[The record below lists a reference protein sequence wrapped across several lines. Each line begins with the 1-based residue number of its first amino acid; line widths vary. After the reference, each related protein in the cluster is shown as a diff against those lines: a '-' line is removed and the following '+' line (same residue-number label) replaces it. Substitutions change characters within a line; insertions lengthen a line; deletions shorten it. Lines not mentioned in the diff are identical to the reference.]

1 MNMIESRSPYT
12 QELLKSYE
20 PLTDIE
26 LEEKVQ
32 RCMAAHKELKATTI
46 YQRKKWMESA
56 AKVLDKL
63 QGEYGQMITK
73 EMGKPLKESMAEVE
87 KCAWVCRY
95 YAERA
100 EEFLKDEIIQTD
112 ASKSMIT
119 YNSIGPVLAVMPWN
133 FPFWQVFRFAAPALM
148 LGNTGL
154 LKHASNVPQCAL
166 AIEEIFAAAGF
177 PKGAFTTL
185 LIGSD
190 RVESIIKN
198 PRIKAI
204 TLTGSEPAG
213 KAVAALAGKHL
224 KKTVLEL
231 GGSDPYV
238 VLHDA
243 DLETT
248 VPICVSARMLNT
260 GQSCI
265 AGKRFIVHRSI
276 FDDFIKKF
284 MDALKEYK
292 FGNPLE
298 PSTTLGPMASTRLRD
313 ELHEQVQKSIDQ
325 GAEAILGGKI
335 PTTNGA
341 FYPPTILINV
351 GPDNIAYTEEF
362 FGPVA
367 IVIKADSED
376 EAIEIANATNFGL
389 GAAIFSKNVKK
400 AEKIARTRLEAG
412 CCFVNAQV
420 KSDPRL
426 PFGGIKNSGYGR
438 ELGKIG
444 MHEFANIKTVY
455 VK

>member
-1 MNMIESRSPYT
+1 MQGSLNAYH
-12 QELLKSYE
+12 QLKS
-20 PLTDIE
+20 
-26 LEEKVQ
+26 
-32 RCMAAHKELKATTI
+32 TTL

-100 EEFLKDEIIQTD
+100 EEFLSDEIIQTD
-112 ASKSMIT
+112 ATKSMIS

-148 LGNTGL
+148 LGNTGI

-166 AIEEIFAAAGF
+166 AIEEIFEAAGF

-185 LIGSD
+185 LVGSD
-190 RVESIIKN
+190 RVESLIKN
-198 PRIKAI
+198 PIVKGV

-213 KAVAALAGKHL
+213 KAVAAIAGEQL

-238 VLHDA
+238 ILHDA
-243 DLETT
+243 DLDTT

-276 FDDFIKKF
+276 YDDFIKRF
-284 MDALKEYK
+284 MVALKEYK

-298 PSTTLGPMASTRLRD
+298 TSTTLAPMASTRLRG
-313 ELHEQVQKSIDQ
+313 ELHEQVQKSIKQ
-325 GAEAILGGKI
+325 GAEAILGGTI
-335 PTTNGA
+335 PSTTGA

-351 GPDNIAYTEEF
+351 GPENIAYTDEF

-367 IVIKADSED
+367 IVIKADSEE
-376 EAIEIANATNFGL
+376 EAINIANATSFGL

-400 AEKIARTRLEAG
+400 AEKIARTKLEAG

-444 MHEFANIKTVY
+444 IHEFANVKTVY